1 MLNLLLIACASTPTP
16 AEADSPA
23 AAETT
28 VFASWNEGQIALGDL
43 DESTKLQLTQMES
56 EYLMN
61 RYQTEVQIAEGMALE
76 KMVEAEAK
84 TKSVDVETLLRNEV
98 ESKLTPPSTEDI
110 EAFYSQNIARMG
122 GRSMEE
128 MQATLHG
135 VLLDEKRDGLL
146 KTWLGDLKTRHGYT
160 LKVPFPN
167 LPRFNVTADDDPFVG
182 PEDAPVTI
190 IEFGEYQCPYCAK
203 SKEITDQ
210 VLAAYPGKVRL
221 VYRDFP
227 LGFHDR
233 AIPAAIAANCAGAQ
247 DKYFPMHD
255 LILAAQSNLE
265 DETFEAYAM
274 QLGLKMDTW
283 EACLVDPAQVAEIQ
297 KDMKDGEAFGVTGT
311 PGFFINGIFLGG
323 ALPFETFE
331 TIINRELAAE

>member
-1 MLNLLLIACASTPTP
+1 VLTLLLLACASTPNP
-16 AEADSPA
+16 AEA
-23 AAETT
+23 ETPVAPEAI
-28 VFASWNEGQIALGDL
+28 VFASWNEGQIALSDL
-43 DESTKLQLTQMES
+43 DDPTRQQLSRMES

-76 KMVEAEAK
+76 QMVEAEAK
-84 TKSVDVETLLRNEV
+84 SKDMDVETLLRDEV
-98 ESKLTPPSTEDI
+98 EAQITPPTLEEI
-110 EAFYSQNIARMG
+110 AEFYAQNIGRMN
-122 GRSMEE
+122 GRSLEE

-146 KTWLGDLKTRHGYT
+146 KSWLGDLKERHGFK
-160 LKVPFPN
+160 LRVPFPD
-167 LPRFNVTADDDPFVG
+167 LPRFAVTADDDPFLG
-182 PEDAPVTI
+182 PVDAPITI
-190 IEFGEYQCPYCAK
+190 IEFAEYQCPYCAK

-210 VLAAYPGKVRL
+210 VLAAFPGKVRL

-233 AIPAAIAANCAGAQ
+233 AIPAAVAANCAGAQ

-255 LILAAQSNLE
+255 LILANQGNLE
-265 DETFEAYAM
+265 DATFKAYAT
-274 QLGLKMDTW
+274 QLELNLGQW
-283 EACLVDPAQVAEIQ
+283 ETCLSDPAQIAEIQ
-297 KDMKDGEAFGVTGT
+297 ADMADGEAFGVSGT

>member
-16 AEADSPA
+16 AEAESPE

-28 VFASWNEGQIALGDL
+28 VFASWNEGQIVLDDL
-43 DESTKLQLTQMES
+43 DEPTKLKLTQMES
-56 EYLMN
+56 EYLMG

-76 KMVEAEAK
+76 KMVEAEAQ
-84 TKSVDVETLLRNEV
+84 TKSVDVESLLRNEV
-98 ESKLTPPSTEDI
+98 ESKITPPSAE
-110 EAFYSQNIARMG
+110 EVAAFYSQNLSRMG
-122 GRSMEE
+122 GRSLEE
-128 MQATLHG
+128 MQATLYG

>member
-1 MLNLLLIACASTPTP
+1 MLTLLLLACASTQTP
-16 AEADSPA
+16 AEADTPMASEA
-23 AAETT
+23 T
-28 VFASWNEGQIALGDL
+28 VFASWNEGQVSLSDL
-43 DESTKLQLTQMES
+43 DAPTRQQLTRMES

-76 KMVEAEAK
+76 QMVEAEAK
-84 TKSVDVETLLRNEV
+84 SKSMDVETLLRSEV
-98 ESKLTPPSTEDI
+98 ESKITPPTPDEISE
-110 EAFYSQNIARMG
+110 FYAQNVARMG
-122 GRSMEE
+122 GRTLEE

-146 KTWLGDLKTRHGYT
+146 KDWLSALKERHGFK
-160 LKVPFPN
+160 LEVPFPD
-167 LPRFNVTADDDPFVG
+167 LPRFAVTADDDPFIG

-210 VLAAYPGKVRL
+210 VLAAFPDKIRL

-233 AIPAAIAANCAGAQ
+233 AIPAAVAANCAGAQ

-255 LILAAQSNLE
+255 LILANQGNLQ
-265 DETFEAYAM
+265 DDTFKAYAT
-274 QLGLKMDTW
+274 QLGLDMNQW
-283 EACLVDPAQVAEIQ
+283 ETCLSDPAQIEEIQ
-297 KDMKDGEAFGVTGT
+297 GDMADGEAFGVTGT

>member
-1 MLNLLLIACASTPTP
+1 MAS
-16 AEADSPA
+16 EA
-23 AAETT
+23 T
-28 VFASWNEGQIALGDL
+28 VFASWNEGQVSLSDL
-43 DESTKLQLTQMES
+43 DAPTRQQLTRMES

-76 KMVEAEAK
+76 QMVEAEAK
-84 TKSVDVETLLRNEV
+84 SKSMDVETLLRSEV
-98 ESKLTPPSTEDI
+98 ESKITPPTPDEISE
-110 EAFYSQNIARMG
+110 FYAQNVARMG
-122 GRSMEE
+122 GRTLEE

-146 KTWLGDLKTRHGYT
+146 KDWLSALKERHGFK
-160 LKVPFPN
+160 LEVPFPD
-167 LPRFNVTADDDPFVG
+167 LPRFAVTADDDPFIG

-210 VLAAYPGKVRL
+210 VLAAFPDKIRL

-233 AIPAAIAANCAGAQ
+233 AIPAAVAANCAGAQ

-255 LILAAQSNLE
+255 LILANQGNLQ
-265 DETFEAYAM
+265 DDTFKAYAT
-274 QLGLKMDTW
+274 QLGLDMNQW
-283 EACLVDPAQVAEIQ
+283 ETCLSDPAQIEEIQ
-297 KDMKDGEAFGVTGT
+297 GDMADGEAFGVTGT